1 MGGLELKDKGFS
13 LIEVLIAMSIL
24 TVGILAVISMQSTA
38 IKIQSRNKLSAN
50 MQLINQEILEKIVT
64 NASDD
69 QTILSYN
76 GIKTNDSSTKPST
89 SPADKDFEYFKTL
102 LAPYPNSWAEIN
114 VTNTRPYPVKVIV
127 HWRDGNI
134 NHRLEYAT
142 YILPH

>member
-1 MGGLELKDKGFS
+1 MGGLKLKNKGYS

-38 IKIQSRNKLSAN
+38 IKVQSRNKISAT
-50 MQLINQEILEKIVT
+50 MQLINQEILEKIIA

-69 QTILSYN
+69 QTILSYS
-76 GIKTNDSSTKPST
+76 GIKTNDSSTKPTT
-89 SPADKDFEYFKTL
+89 SPADNDFEYFKTL
-102 LAPYPNSWAEIN
+102 LAPYPGAWAEVN

-127 HWRDGNI
+127 HWKDGAI
-134 NHRLEYAT
+134 NHKLEYGT

>member
-38 IKIQSRNKLSAN
+38 LKIQSRNKLSTTI
-50 MQLINQEILEKIVT
+50 QLINQEILEKIIA

-69 QTILSYN
+69 QTILSYA
-76 GIKTNDSSTKPST
+76 GIKTKDNSTKPST
-89 SPADKDFEYFKTL
+89 SPADKDFEYFKSL
-102 LAPYPNSWAEIN
+102 LAPYPDAWAEVN
-114 VTNTRPYPVKVIV
+114 VINTRPYPVKVTV
-127 HWRDGNI
+127 HWKDGAI
-134 NHRLEYAT
+134 NHKLEYGT